1 MHIRLRYYL
10 AILVLAFSLTSYSQE
25 PAQAQE
31 PADSAR
37 YEQADT
43 ISLGT
48 VQVEGKYY
56 RHKADHIDI
65 YLKKENVEFGTNAL
79 DAVSSLP
86 FFKEGRD
93 EKALST
99 LGNQNVTILINGVP
113 SNGMGLRGYQGEE
126 IKKVEYYEYAPL
138 KYMNLTKGPLV
149 NIITKRKVDR
159 FYSAYLNGWNGVLEA
174 GGEYQGV
181 LTYADSLHQ
190 VKIDL
195 YNNYGDRKRETL
207 SRYEYPDG
215 IVNEYRGDDGRAK
228 HKGFSITPSYQYY
241 NGKNLFNATLYLR
254 NADSRDNLPS
264 AYSFTDENIRYN
276 GTGGDRVRNASST
289 ASLNLFYN
297 GSIGKDKSIAF
308 SVTGG
313 YADALSRKHLWRES
327 SQSDLVAFDRFNRVK
342 NKSYVFN
349 GVVNYSFGSAYVG
362 VQYYFSKIDQNADGV
377 DYSPS
382 TQIGTAY
389 GGYMFKGDNMSFG
402 PSLGGTLTHTSS
414 QGIKDTDIV
423 PYIRL
428 IYNIWTDDGKAQGL
442 SGSASVTVTNAGTA
456 TGGLLTSA
464 ETFLDN
470 RFISVGNPYLKSSW
484 GIYPRLRASYYKPDG
499 KVSAELAY
507 TANYTRRYNAPVI
520 FEEGD
525 MFYYTNTGLG
535 HNWSH
540 SVSLSAKWKALS
552 WLSLSPNFEYNRT
565 NFETPTQKVDLNY
578 FRAGGSV
585 SVTVKSFYF
594 SLTSNSPIK
603 SVDGDI
609 ITHRGAQYI
618 AGAYWDYK
626 KLSLGITYHYLDQQ
640 NYTKG
645 RADGF
650 QYLNKS
656 KGKSSMVMIRAS
668 IYLSKGKKHRHP
680 NAGGA
685 SGVDTGLTQAQ
696 QTKQ

>member
-10 AILVLAFSLTSYSQE
+10 AILLLAFSLTSYSQE

-56 RHKADHIDI
+56 RQKADHIDI

-86 FFKEGRD
+86 FFKVSGD
-93 EKALST
+93 YTSLLT
-99 LGNQNVTILINGVP
+99 LGQKNVTILINGVP

-195 YNNYGDRKRETL
+195 YSNYGDRKQETL

-228 HKGFSITPSYQYY
+228 YKGFSITPSYQYY

-254 NADSRDNLPS
+254 NDDSRDKFPS
-264 AYSFTDENIRYN
+264 VYSFTDENIRYN

-289 ASLNLFYN
+289 ASLSLFYN
-297 GSIGKDKSIAF
+297 RSIGKNKAF
-308 SVTGG
+308 AISVSGG

-327 SQSDLVAFDRFNRVK
+327 NQSDLVAFDRFNRVK
-342 NKSYVFN
+342 NKSYVFS
-349 GVVNYSFGSAYVG
+349 GMANYSFGSAYVG
-362 VQYYFSKIDQNADGV
+362 AQYYLSKIDQNADGT

-382 TQIGTAY
+382 VQTATAY
-389 GGYMFKGDNMSFG
+389 TGYSFNGDNMSFS
-402 PSLGGTLTHTSS
+402 PSVGGTFTHTSS
-414 QGIKDTDIV
+414 QGIKDTDFV
-423 PYIRL
+423 PYMRL
-428 IYNIWTDDGKAQGL
+428 NYNIWVNEGKAQGL
-442 SGSASVTVTNAGTA
+442 SGSASVAVTNASTA
-456 TGGLLTSA
+456 SGGLLTSA
-464 ETFLDN
+464 QTFLDN

-540 SVSLSAKWKALS
+540 SVSLNARWKVLS
-552 WLSLSPNFEYNRT
+552 WLSLSPYFGYSGT
-565 NFETPTQKVDLNY
+565 SFETPTQKVDFNY

-585 SVTVKSFYF
+585 SVTVKDFYF
-594 SLTSNSPIK
+594 SLNANSPTK

-609 ITHRGAQYI
+609 ITHGSAQYS
-618 AGAYWDYK
+618 ASAYWDYK
-626 KLSLGITYHYLDQQ
+626 NLSLGITYHYSNQQ

-656 KGKSSMVMIRAS
+656 NGRASSVMIRAS